1 MERTKFTTQ
10 PLPQLYNVEDEPIVL
25 SKCLLDILLKQPNC
39 SDLIALYT
47 FYYYTAKWQKT
58 NQPKSTA
65 DYTAQGMGWSIKRV
79 KRCKKRLIEIGLIE
93 SIVSKNMEGKVS
105 GHFVKINFVWQV
117 AENQRGLFPLGGES
131 THKCLRTNN
140 KSITT
145 TKKINSARK
154 IIPPPLE
161 MVQKYCQ
168 ERKNGI
174 DPQHFMDYYISKDW
188 MVGRVRMKDWQA
200 TIRNWERTSK
210 KDNLKNKPPY
220 KEWDGRRYYLQPDG
234 EYRNKKGTLYVE

>member
-25 SKCLLDILLKQPNC
+25 SKCLLDILLKQPNH

-58 NQPKSTA
+58 NQPKAATK
-65 DYTAQGMGWSIKRV
+65 YTAQGMGWSVERTIRN
-79 KRCKKRLIEIGLIE
+79 KKRLIEIGLVE
-93 SIVSKNMEGKVS
+93 DIVSKDAGGKVT
-105 GHFVKINFVWQV
+105 GHFIKINFVWQV
-117 AENQRGLFPLGGES
+117 TENHPMGKPQYGFPVD
-131 THKCLRTNN
+131 KFLRTNN
-140 KSITT
+140 KSTTT

-200 TIRNWERTSK
+200 TIRNWERTAK
-210 KDNLKNKPPY
+210 KDNNKNKPPY